1 MRESTVTVER
11 RFRGPPSS
19 GNGGYCAGLLAEE
32 LVGAVEVTLH
42 SPPPLE
48 RALQLTVGEQQAA
61 LFAGEVRVANARVTP
76 LDLAVPAAP
85 TIDEAEA
92 CTSRFAGIEAHL
104 FPECFVC
111 GPARA
116 PGDGLRIF
124 PGRADG
130 LPLVAAAFIP
140 DATLTDGVSDVPVRA
155 AVAWAA
161 LDCPGYFAAAHGERA
176 LLGRMTA
183 ELTRL
188 PLAGERCV
196 VIGWPLGREGRK
208 IYAGT
213 ALFDATGVL
222 LGRARQTWITLR

>member
-1 MRESTVTVER
+1 MRESTTSVER

-19 GNGGYCAGLLAEE
+19 GNGGYCAGLLAEG
-32 LVGAVEVTLH
+32 LAGSVEVTLH

-48 RALQLTVGEQQAA
+48 RALRLTIGEQQVS
-61 LFAGEVRVANARVTP
+61 LFAGEERVAEARVTP
-76 LDLAVPAAP
+76 LDLSVPAAP
-85 TIDEAEA
+85 TFEQAQA
-92 CTSRFAGIEAHL
+92 CASRFAGFEAHL

-116 PGDGLRIF
+116 AGDGLRIF

-130 LPLVAAAFIP
+130 LPLVAAAFSP
-140 DATLTDGVSDVPVRA
+140 DPTLTGGVPGVPVRA

-183 ELTRL
+183 ELTRP
-188 PLAGERCV
+188 PLSGERCV

-222 LGRARQTWITLR
+222 LGRARQTWIALR